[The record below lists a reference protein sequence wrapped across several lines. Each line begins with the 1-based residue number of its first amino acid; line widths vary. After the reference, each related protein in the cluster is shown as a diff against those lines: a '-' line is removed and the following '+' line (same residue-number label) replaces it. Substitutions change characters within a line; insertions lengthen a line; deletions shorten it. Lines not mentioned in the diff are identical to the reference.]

1 MRPSLLEV
9 RMLDDGVS
17 IIDVDAGCTEATCIC
32 LENPGR
38 FTKSTKPFHRSAR
51 LLRIMRHEY

>member
-17 IIDVDAGCTEATCIC
+17 IIDVDAGCTEASCISSHH
-32 LENPGR
+32 
-38 FTKSTKPFHRSAR
+38 TIRSS
-51 LLRIMRHEY
+51 LPEGDL